1 MTKKI
6 FLGMSAMAMLFATS
20 CKDDFAES
28 FVGDQAT
35 VEFSISTPE
44 IATRAFS
51 EGDEIKHLHYAIYDG
66 EDLLDNLGLSTEFAT
81 AGDTSVNLSLTLKT
95 GKTYKA
101 IFWADAVDAPY
112 DVVFT
117 DGGATMTMKDQ
128 TIYSNDESLDAFY
141 EVVDI
146 TITGNQQVPVYLKR
160 PFAQINFGT
169 NDIGTAAAVG
179 FDVDQT
185 AMEVSVYTQMDL
197 FNNSVVADSQTTK
210 RFEYAAIPQGEQF
223 PVDNYDYLAMNYV
236 LVGEKQT
243 ADVTFY
249 YKDTTGDEMSKHV
262 GAVPMQRNYRTNIYG
277 SVLTSTADVLVQVV
291 PDFGGN
297 ENKQIVQVAT
307 LADLQAAIE
316 NESVGE
322 IVLTNDI
329 EVTKTLVF
337 GSKPSANPAPT
348 RSEAATLRTYVLDL
362 NGKTLETGLERE
374 GRHHYAIDNY
384 ANLVIE
390 GDGAINARGIK
401 NYGELTVNGNV
412 TVKNLDSN
420 GGAAIWNEGK
430 VTINNGTFI
439 SSEKAGANS
448 DGAAL
453 NIRENASAT
462 VNGGVFRSEATHCYA
477 IICGGNLTI
486 NNADV
491 KGKHGAVGAFGKAN
505 IEIKDGK
512 FEQID
517 NPNTSDHCILGK
529 GVAPDVNNQN
539 VTLEIKGGQYKIE
552 DCAEKNGGQVFWGE
566 CLADGYSAV
575 EADGW
580 YQVIKGEGIQAIVAT
595 EDQLAEAVA
604 DGKTNLYLLDG
615 EYNVAN
621 CGGKTLTLSGS
632 INAVL
637 KVMNEGEDGCDYGF
651 DRSTVTFNGLT
662 INTTANNGNYKG
674 YTRLT
679 ATYNDCNFVGAY
691 TSHMVQTFNNCTF
704 DFKNG
709 YFWIWGAKEVNFNG
723 CTFNGNSKNILAHG
737 WESSVINI
745 NDCAFAATEKGY
757 TGAGDNTACVE
768 IDPAGSNV
776 YTINFTGNNTKTD
789 SYNGWT
795 RVKDNSTGHTITGLN

>member
-1 MTKKI
+1 MKKI
-6 FLGMSAMAMLFATS
+6 IYSAMAVAMLATTS

-28 FVGDQAT
+28 FVGEEAT
-35 VEFSISTPE
+35 VEFNISTPE

-66 EDLLDNLGLSTEFAT
+66 EDLLDNLGLSTEFEK
-81 AGDTSVNLSLTLKT
+81 AGDSSVNLSLTLKT

-141 EVVDI
+141 AVVDI

-169 NDIGTAAAVG
+169 NDIETAAAVG

-249 YKDTTGDEMSKHV
+249 YTDTTGDEMSKHV

-277 SVLTSTADVLVQVV
+277 SVLTSTANVLVQVV

-329 EVTKTLVF
+329 EVTETLVF

-362 NGKTLETGLERE
+362 NGKTIKAPLESE

-384 ANLVIE
+384 ATLVIE
-390 GDGAINARGIK
+390 GEGAINARGIQ
-401 NYGELTVNGNV
+401 NFGEMTINGNV
-412 TVKNLDSN
+412 TITNIDTN
-420 GGAAIWNEGK
+420 GGAAVWNEGRL
-430 VTINNGTFI
+430 TINNGTFTTNDQ
-439 SSEKAGANS
+439 AGEGS
-448 DGAAL
+448 YGAAL
-453 NIRENASAT
+453 NTRENGEAV
-462 VNGGVFRSEATHCYA
+462 VNGGTFEAYSQKTYA
-477 IICGGNLTI
+477 IINAGETVI
-486 NNADV
+486 NNATV
-491 KGKHGAVGAFGKAN
+491 KGKHGAVAGEGTNAQTTING
-505 IEIKDGK
+505 GS
-512 FEQID
+512 FELME
-517 NPNTSDHCILGK
+517 NPGVSDHCAYC
-529 GVAPDVNNQN
+529 VSD
-539 VTLEIKGGQYKIE
+539 IKGGSFTLGNNT
-552 DCAEKNGGQVFWGE
+552 DSGAQVFCE
-566 CLADGYSAV
+566 STIADGY
-575 EADGW
+575 
-580 YQVIKGEGIQAIVAT
+580 KAIAKDSKYYVVPA
-595 EDQLAEAVA
+595 EAEAVA
-604 DGKTNLYLLDG
+604 TTTSELNDALANGDDVVLFSDIAVAKSDAGSNGYGATGISQLNGGVIDGNGNDLSVNAWGTWDSALNTTGGTIKNLNVTGGMRGIFVNHNSTNNSKVILENVVIDG
-615 EYNVAN
+615 TVYTISCDQGTNQGLEATNSTFNGWTSYATTIGNVKFTN
-621 CGGKTLTLSGS
+621 CSFG
-632 INAVL
+632 
-637 KVMNEGEDGCDYGF
+637 EGQGYAFCRPYASTTFVGCNFAAGYEIDA
-651 DRSTVTFNGLT
+651 RATVTFENCT
-662 INTTANNGNYKG
+662 INGVALTEANLATLVTSNTAN
-674 YTRLT
+674 
-679 ATYNDCNFVGAY
+679 AT
-691 TSHMVQTFNNCTF
+691 
-704 DFKNG
+704 
-709 YFWIWGAKEVNFNG
+709 
-723 CTFNGNSKNILAHG
+723 
-737 WESSVINI
+737 
-745 NDCAFAATEKGY
+745 
-757 TGAGDNTACVE
+757 
-768 IDPAGSNV
+768 
-776 YTINFTGNNTKTD
+776 
-789 SYNGWT
+789 
-795 RVKDNSTGHTITGLN
+795 VK